1 MDLGAL
7 TAKRDNILKQQADN
21 NVAKENNIAKSEQ
34 NTAAID
40 NNTSAQKT
48 IDANISDVS
57 SKIAGLESDKSGVGG
72 EISNLKA
79 QLDNPEIDDAK
90 REQISGEVADL
101 EASMEDIEKEMAK
114 FAKEA
119 EDLKAESEKNK
130 TEAEGL
136 NTEKGKLAEEKTDID
151 EKTAAF
157 QTALKEVEDEIAIF
171 NEIHQN
177 ADGTGDNITPETV
190 DKAFADLEGT
200 VLADGAK
207 LEKEYKQGD
216 CTVREYSDGTKI
228 YHKPGENLTYAR
240 ENLNDNYKAYG
251 TVETKEILSVDQKR
265 GSSRMEMDE
274 YDHVGFD
281 VTDMEI
287 KIGEELRDTGIHRSS
302 TYNRNEYYNAS
313 SDKNGAEYSHTVVE
327 FSDNVSINTYDG
339 ISLVRS
345 ETNLHTDSEN
355 RKRPKGS

>member
-1 MDLGAL
+1 MCMDLGAL
-7 TAKRDNILKQQADN
+7 TVKRDNILKQQADN

-157 QTALKEVEDEIAIF
+157 ETALKEVDEEIAVF
-171 NEIHQN
+171 NEIHKN

-190 DKAFADLEGT
+190 DKAFSDVENAILK
-200 VLADGAK
+200 DGAT
-207 LEKEYKQGD
+207 LEKESKQGN
-216 CTVREYSDGTKI
+216 CIVREYSDGSKLYYT
-228 YHKPGENLTYAR
+228 PGKQVEYAR
-240 ENLNDNYKAYG
+240 ENLNDGFVAYG
-251 TVETKEILSVDQKR
+251 DVTTEE
-265 GSSRMEMDE
+265 SSSANGKSE
-274 YDHVGFD
+274 YDRVSFD
-281 VTDMEI
+281 LTNAPNVM
-287 KIGEELRDTGIHRSS
+287 RDGSTIRATGINSS
-302 TYNRNEYYNAS
+302 
-313 SDKNGAEYSHTVVE
+313 AEYEKFEDYGSNHNSITE
-327 FSDNVSINTYDG
+327 NSFYFQIVSNDG
-339 ISLVRS
+339 NARVRS
-345 ETNLHTDSEN
+345 KDTSYEEDSMRKN
-355 RKRPKGS
+355 RS